1 MLQKVIEHISQ
12 NKEIK
17 IELGSGKREKRDG
30 WLTLDLNDNCDIK
43 WDLQN
48 GLPFPDSSIDIIYS
62 SHLLEHFIYKEI
74 LSLLKEC
81 YRVLKVGGIISISVP
96 NAKLFID
103 AYSKGDLTFWESLP
117 LHFLPAYNNTSSP
130 TPHHLSMWLI
140 I

>member
-81 YRVLKVGGIISISVP
+81 HRVLKV
-96 NAKLFID
+96 
-103 AYSKGDLTFWESLP
+103 
-117 LHFLPAYNNTSSP
+117 
-130 TPHHLSMWLI
+130 
-140 I
+140 